1 MEDSLN
7 RVKKRLNEE
16 AKVVYEILKSK
27 SSTYGELEERISR
40 ETKELG
46 WEDTECAAYLNS
58 KLMGFL
64 KEESG
69 SLSIK

>member
-1 MEDSLN
+1 MKDTLD

-16 AKVVYEILKSK
+16 AHAVYEILKSK

-46 WEDTECAAYLNS
+46 WEDPECAAYLNS
-58 KLMGFL
+58 KLIKLL
-64 KEESG
+64 KAESG
-69 SLSIK
+69 SLIIK